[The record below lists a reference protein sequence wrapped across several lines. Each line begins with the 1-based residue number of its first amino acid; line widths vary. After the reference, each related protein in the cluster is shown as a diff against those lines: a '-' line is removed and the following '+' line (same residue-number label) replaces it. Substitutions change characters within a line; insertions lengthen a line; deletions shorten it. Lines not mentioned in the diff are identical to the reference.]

1 MNYSDIINFEKLVLY
16 IDFFDYQ
23 CFISE
28 YIRMPDTSQVPFGSR
43 SKKSRIK
50 QKTSNI
56 SNKSFE
62 GQTL

>member
-28 YIRMPDTSQVPFGSR
+28 YIRMPDTSQVPFGCR